1 MLYTAESAHGSVRCT
16 GHSPRTECGITVRG
30 FRCSQ
35 RFSQRCRRKSA
46 FQRRRM
52 AATRSGTRLQ
62 IHGEPSAPVPE
73 GVRCMRPYRPDHL
86 PLRGIHQRP
95 ARHHHCRYRLVTV
108 CYRADERLRRGIFAD
123 IHLPVA
129 QPGPSQVLLL
139 AHPVPFPPPISR
151 IRIPSSESTARQP
164 QARRSARRGVTGP
177 PEVTWGRARGACRC
191 RPAPGPPGWRGIAGA
206 AGGGVAVTGRLRRR
220 SCARCSPVA
229 DGRSR
234 RTSGRPRARAGR

>member
-1 MLYTAESAHGSVRCT
+1 MPPVSERRSAAEIREMLYTAESAHGSVRCT

-62 IHGEPSAPVPE
+62 IHGEPSAPVPK

-151 IRIPSSESTARQP
+151 IRIPSSESGSSWSFRP
-164 QARRSARRGVTGP
+164 QAPRTAAGDNWPGQRGSGKVLRRARRG
-177 PEVTWGRARGACRC
+177 
-191 RPAPGPPGWRGIAGA
+191 PG
-206 AGGGVAVTGRLRRR
+206 
-220 SCARCSPVA
+220 
-229 DGRSR
+229 
-234 RTSGRPRARAGR
+234 